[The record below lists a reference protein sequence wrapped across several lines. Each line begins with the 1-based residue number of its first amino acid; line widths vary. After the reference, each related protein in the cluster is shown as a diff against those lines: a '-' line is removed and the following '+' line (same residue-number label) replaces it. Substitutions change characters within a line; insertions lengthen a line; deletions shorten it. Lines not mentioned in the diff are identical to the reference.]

1 MNNPSSFSSI
11 SFDAD
16 TAKRF
21 KELAKEKN
29 KTHTKLL
36 DEFLDHYDAYGIPKG
51 IKKWFVKSAVSR

>member
-1 MNNPSSFSSI
+1 MGRGRGGMNSSFSSI

-36 DEFLDHYDAYGIPKG
+36 DEFLDFYDEEL
-51 IKKWFVKSAVSR
+51 RHDL